1 MKGFRK
7 GMCTA
12 LAGLMLLGGAGAF
25 AACGDGTGGTGGTG
39 GGTGDGAQEYE
50 HLSSS
55 DLPATTSVI
64 SVERYRD
71 KVKGGLVGTMAG
83 VAYGYPVE
91 FHYKNWIPESSLPNW
106 YDEMIQNAYDQD
118 DVYLSV
124 TAIEAL
130 KDLGLDATSRELGIY
145 TYNKDFEFWNGSN
158 NDVLARGF
166 APPFSG
172 YPKYSTTYLTGA
184 YPDGNSYQCGASFG
198 GFLGLNM
205 TGWANDVCH
214 RFAEICCYGDGI
226 YSMQFIAAMYGAA
239 FFTDDIGELIDA
251 GLAAIPAD
259 SWSALVINDVLKNHA
274 DGMSAYDNYQY
285 LQKTY
290 VNSDEYNWIGWPSGG
305 ILLDAKMCSAF
316 TLIGLLYGE
325 GDIQKSMEL
334 TVSCAHDSDSTAAAT
349 AGILATIQGYSA
361 LDAKFKNGLIKDQ
374 KFKYSQS
381 TVDGVVD
388 NCDELIR
395 KIVVRE
401 GGKIAYVDEVLSI
414 VIPAEAKTAEIEDY
428 ENSKYPSPMELMT
441 YSEEETAQMRTISD
455 PGFER
460 STNQLAN
467 GWSTNAAGQVS
478 IEWMKQTARTGLC
491 NALIRARK
499 GTDVEVY
506 TSASVEENTNYTL
519 TFWVK
524 AGEGFASDVSLV
536 VRNASGDALRTLAVS
551 AGGGEWTQVTM
562 TVNSGKNTSL
572 RLGILVTGAND
583 TDTLKLDDVAFQK
596 II

>member
-1 MKGFRK
+1 MKKIGK
-7 GMCTA
+7 GMCA
-12 LAGLMLLGGAGAF
+12 AMAGVMLVSGAGVL
-25 AACGDGTGGTGGTG
+25 AACGGSEEPPTG
-39 GGTGDGAQEYE
+39 EYE
-50 HLSSS
+50 HLSSA

-64 SVERYRD
+64 SVETYRD
-71 KVKGGLVGTMAG
+71 KVKGGLVGSMAG

-106 YDEMIQNAYDQD
+106 YDTLIQNAYDQD
-118 DVYLSV
+118 DIYLSV

-130 KDLGLDATSRELGIY
+130 EELGLDVTSRALGIY
-145 TYNKDFEFWNGSN
+145 MYNKDFEFWNGSN

-172 YPKYSTTYLTGA
+172 YPKYSTTYFTGA

-205 TGWANDVCH
+205 TGFANDICH

-226 YSMQFIAAMYGAA
+226 YAMQFVAAMYGEA
-239 FFTDDIGELIDA
+239 FFTDDIDAIIQA
-251 GLAAIPAD
+251 GLDAIPAD
-259 SWSALVINDVLKNHA
+259 SWSALVINDVLKNYR

-290 VNSDEYNWIGWPSGG
+290 VDSDEYNWIGWPSGG

-316 TLIGLLYGE
+316 TVIGLLYGE

-361 LDAKFKNGLIKDQ
+361 LDAKYKNGLIEDQ
-374 KFKYSQS
+374 MFKYSQS
-381 TVDGVVD
+381 TVDRVVD
-388 NCDELIR
+388 RCDRLIR
-395 KIVVRE
+395 EIVARE
-401 GGKIAYVDEVLSI
+401 GGKIAYVDGVLSI
-414 VIPAEAKTAEIEDY
+414 VIPEEAQAAEIEEY
-428 ENSKYPSPMELMT
+428 QNSKYPAPMELMT
-441 YSEEETAQMRTISD
+441 YTEEEMAQMRTISD

-467 GWSTNAAGQVS
+467 GWTTNESAQVS

-491 NALIRARK
+491 NALIPARE
-499 GTDVEVY
+499 GTDIEVY
-506 TSASVEENTNYTL
+506 TSASVDTNTNYSL
-519 TFWVK
+519 TMWVK
-524 AGEGFASDVSLV
+524 ASENFASEVSLV
-536 VRNASGDALRTLAVS
+536 VRNVSGEALRTSVVS
-551 AGGGEWTQVTM
+551 VTEGEWTQVTM
-562 TVNSGKNTSL
+562 TVNSGSNTSL
-572 RLGILVTGAND
+572 RLGIILSGANG
-583 TDTLKLDDVAFQK
+583 TDTLKLDDVEFQK

>member
-1 MKGFRK
+1 MKKFGK

-12 LAGLMLLGGAGAF
+12 LAGLMLVSGAGAL
-25 AACGDGTGGTGGTG
+25 AACGG
-39 GGTGDGAQEYE
+39 GGENNGGDPGEYE

-55 DLPATTSVI
+55 DLSSTTSVI
-64 SVERYRD
+64 SLETYRD
-71 KVKGGLVGTMAG
+71 KVKGGLVGSMAG

-106 YDEMIQNAYDQD
+106 YDDMIQNAYDQD
-118 DVYLSV
+118 DIYLSV

-130 KDLGLDATSRELGIY
+130 GELGLDATSRELGIY
-145 TYNKDFEFWNGSN
+145 MYNKDFEFWNGSN

-172 YPKYSTTYLTGA
+172 YPMYSSGYLTGA

-205 TGWANDVCH
+205 TGWANEICH

-226 YSMQFIAAMYGAA
+226 YAMQFIAAMYGEA
-239 FFTDDIGELIDA
+239 FFTDDINEVIQA
-251 GLAAIPAD
+251 GLDAIPAD
-259 SWSALVINDVLKNHA
+259 SWSALVINDVLKNYEE
-274 DGMSAYDNYQY
+274 GMSAYDNYQY
-285 LQKTY
+285 LQRTY

-316 TLIGLLYGE
+316 TVIGLLYGE
-325 GDIQKSMEL
+325 GDIQKSMEI

-349 AGILATIQGYSA
+349 AGILATMQGYSA
-361 LDAKFKNGLIKDQ
+361 LDQKFKNGLIEDQ
-374 KFKYSQS
+374 MFKYSQS
-381 TVDGVVD
+381 TVEGVVD

-395 KIVVRE
+395 KIVAQE
-401 GGKIAYVDEVLSI
+401 GGKIAYVDDVLSI
-414 VIPAEAKTAEIEDY
+414 VIPAEAQDAEIEEY
-428 ENSKYPSPMELMT
+428 QNSKYPEPMELMT
-441 YSEEETAQMRTISD
+441 YTEEEMAQMRTISD

-467 GWSTNAAGQVS
+467 GWTTNENGQVS
-478 IEWMKQTARTGLC
+478 IEWMRQTARTGLC
-491 NALIRARK
+491 NAVVRAK
-499 GTDVEVY
+499 EDADVEVY
-506 TSASVEENTNYTL
+506 TSASVDENTNYTL
-519 TFWVK
+519 SFWVK
-524 AGEGFASDVSLV
+524 ASDGFASSVSLV
-536 VRNASGDALRTLAVS
+536 VRNSSGDALRTSAVS
-551 AGGGEWTQVTM
+551 VTQGEWTQVTM
-562 TVNSGKNTSL
+562 TVNSGNNSSL
-572 RLGILVTGAND
+572 RLGIIVTGANG

>member
-1 MKGFRK
+1 MRGSCSSAAR
-7 GMCTA
+7 A
-12 LAGLMLLGGAGAF
+12 RF

-64 SVERYRD
+64 SIERYRD

-172 YPKYSTTYLTGA
+172 YPKYSTDLSDGRLSRRQQLSVRRLVRRVPGA
-184 YPDGNSYQCGASFG
+184 QHDGLGRTTCATVLPRSAATATASIPCSSSPPCTARRSSRTTSGSSSTRGSPPFPPIVVGARHQRR
-198 GFLGLNM
+198 
-205 TGWANDVCH
+205 A
-214 RFAEICCYGDGI
+214 
-226 YSMQFIAAMYGAA
+226 Q
-239 FFTDDIGELIDA
+239 
-251 GLAAIPAD
+251 
-259 SWSALVINDVLKNHA
+259 NHA

-349 AGILATIQGYSA
+349 AGILATIQGHSA

-401 GGKIAYVDEVLSI
+401 
-414 VIPAEAKTAEIEDY
+414 AER
-428 ENSKYPSPMELMT
+428 SPMWT
-441 YSEEETAQMRTISD
+441 TCSPSSFPPKQRPPRSRITRTANILR
-455 PGFER
+455 R
-460 STNQLAN
+460 
-467 GWSTNAAGQVS
+467 WSS
-478 IEWMKQTARTGLC
+478 
-491 NALIRARK
+491 
-499 GTDVEVY
+499 
-506 TSASVEENTNYTL
+506 
-519 TFWVK
+519 
-524 AGEGFASDVSLV
+524 
-536 VRNASGDALRTLAVS
+536 
-551 AGGGEWTQVTM
+551 
-562 TVNSGKNTSL
+562 
-572 RLGILVTGAND
+572 
-583 TDTLKLDDVAFQK
+583 
-596 II
+596 